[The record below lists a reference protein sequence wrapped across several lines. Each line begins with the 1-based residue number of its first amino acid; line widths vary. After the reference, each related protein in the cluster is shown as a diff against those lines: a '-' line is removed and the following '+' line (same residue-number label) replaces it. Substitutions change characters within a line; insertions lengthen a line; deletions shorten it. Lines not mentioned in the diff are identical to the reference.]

1 MAFNWRS
8 TKRGGDFFGTV
19 AEEELHLAVGW
30 SQATLG
36 SPGWDRANAHL
47 QLQGCQGRVR
57 LVYRLYTC
65 IYIYIHVYIYIAH
78 IHIVIV
84 TYIVDTER
92 ERGREYVYVY
102 IYI

>member
-65 IYIYIHVYIYIAH
+65 IYIYIYIAH

-84 TYIVDTER
+84 TYIVDRER
-92 ERGREYVYVY
+92 ER
-102 IYI
+102 